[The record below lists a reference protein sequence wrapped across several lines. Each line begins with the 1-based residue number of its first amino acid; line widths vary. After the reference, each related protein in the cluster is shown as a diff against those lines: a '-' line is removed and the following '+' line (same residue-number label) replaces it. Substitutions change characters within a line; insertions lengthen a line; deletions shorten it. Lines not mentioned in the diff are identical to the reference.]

1 MLTRGNWNKVSEY
14 DIMKKIIKEKRSLKM
29 VVLNPTK
36 MVNFPA
42 DRDLADSA
50 RQIMKEKNL
59 SQTEVF
65 NLFLKNIV
73 ATGEINLLSE
83 EELEKEAIF
92 YQLQAEIKEGIDSY
106 ERGEGKS
113 LAEVRAKLG
122 V

>member
-1 MLTRGNWNKVSEY
+1 
-14 DIMKKIIKEKRSLKM
+14 M
-29 VVLNPTK
+29 VVLSPTK

-42 DRDLADSA
+42 DRNLADSE

-92 YQLQAEIKEGIDSY
+92 HQLQAEIKAGIDSY

>member
-1 MLTRGNWNKVSEY
+1 
-14 DIMKKIIKEKRSLKM
+14 
-29 VVLNPTK
+29 

-42 DRDLADSA
+42 DRTLADKA
-50 RQIMKEKNL
+50 KAILEKQNKT
-59 SQTEVF
+59 QTEVF

-73 ATGEINLLSE
+73 VTEKIDLLTE

-92 YQLQAEIKEGIDSY
+92 HQLQAEIREGIDSY

>member
-1 MLTRGNWNKVSEY
+1 
-14 DIMKKIIKEKRSLKM
+14 M

-42 DRDLADSA
+42 DRNLADSA

-73 ATGEINLLSE
+73 ATGEINLLTE
-83 EELEKEAIF
+83 EELEKEALF
-92 YQLQAEIKEGIDSY
+92 MQLKDEIEQRVSEVQSGKYYTDSDLVKRY
-106 ERGEGKS
+106 G
-113 LAEVRAKLG
+113 L
-122 V
+122 

>member
-1 MLTRGNWNKVSEY
+1 
-14 DIMKKIIKEKRSLKM
+14 M
-29 VVLNPTK
+29 VVLSPIK

-42 DRDLADSA
+42 DRNLADSA

-92 YQLQAEIKEGIDSY
+92 HQLQAEIKAGIDSY

>member
-1 MLTRGNWNKVSEY
+1 M
-14 DIMKKIIKEKRSLKM
+14 
-29 VVLNPTK
+29 
-36 MVNFPA
+36 
-42 DRDLADSA
+42 
-50 RQIMKEKNL
+50 
-59 SQTEVF
+59 
-65 NLFLKNIV
+65 KNIV

>member
-1 MLTRGNWNKVSEY
+1 
-14 DIMKKIIKEKRSLKM
+14 MKKIIKEKRSLKM

-65 NLFLKNIV
+65 NLF
-73 ATGEINLLSE
+73 
-83 EELEKEAIF
+83 
-92 YQLQAEIKEGIDSY
+92 
-106 ERGEGKS
+106 
-113 LAEVRAKLG
+113 
-122 V
+122 

>member
-1 MLTRGNWNKVSEY
+1 
-14 DIMKKIIKEKRSLKM
+14 M
-29 VVLNPTK
+29 VVLNSTK

-42 DRDLADSA
+42 DRNLADSA

-83 EELEKEAIF
+83 EELEKEALF
-92 YQLQAEIKEGIDSY
+92 MQLKSEIEQRASGVQSGKYYTDSDLVKRY
-106 ERGEGKS
+106 G
-113 LAEVRAKLG
+113 L
-122 V
+122 